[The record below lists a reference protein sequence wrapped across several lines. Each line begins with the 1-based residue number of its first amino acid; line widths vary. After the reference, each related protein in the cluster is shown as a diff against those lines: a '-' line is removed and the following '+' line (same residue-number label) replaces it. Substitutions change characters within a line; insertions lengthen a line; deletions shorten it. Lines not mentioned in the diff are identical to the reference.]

1 MPRKLR
7 LQWPGICFHVIGP
20 GDLVKVKVTAF
31 KDPATDTLQAESVD
45 VLLKAYAVQ

>member
-7 LQWPGICFHVIGP
+7 LEWPGACYHVIGP
-20 GDLVKVKVTAF
+20 GDLVKVTAF
-31 KDPATDTLQAESVD
+31 KVPVTDTLQAESVE